1 MSILAVFLF
10 LQACTKKEVIT
21 IPTITSFTPTSGLP
35 GSTVTITGTSFDAT
49 PSKNYV
55 TIDGVQATVTDATS
69 TSITATVSPLAVTNT
84 SGKVTVTANGL
95 TAVSTDD
102 FGVTAV
108 PPVATTKVT
117 GEITADTRWTADMHI
132 LLSGYVY
139 VTSGHTLTI
148 DAGTVIKG
156 DKATKGALIIEQGAK
171 IIAVGTAQKPIIFTS
186 NQPQGQRNYGDWGG
200 VILCGKAKV
209 NWLTAPYGDGQ
220 HPGQTVPAGMGQVEG
235 GPRSLYGGTDDADN
249 SGAMQ
254 YCRIEFGGVAFSQD
268 NEINGLTFCGVGSGT
283 TIDHI
288 QVSFAG
294 DDSYEWFGGAV
305 NSKYLI
311 AHRGLDDDFDTD
323 NGFSGKVQF
332 AIGLRD
338 PNVADQSGSKGF
350 ESDSYQNGTVTDASL
365 PTKALFSN
373 FTIIGGLVN
382 PTSTAY
388 DPQFVSAVHL
398 RKGSKLQIANGVFVG
413 YPAGILL
420 SNEGVANQ
428 SWNALNQPLVDV
440 INIQSSIFGGM
451 PTSAT
456 RIAYG
461 ILPVN
466 NASTASF
473 DKNVVIVTNN
483 TRSRTPTTPQA
494 DSVANSAWFTSGNGG
509 ASYSGPY
516 NWLGSNTYYN
526 LTPNNRFYYTA
537 QTGVRLTNPFGLTN
551 PNFFP
556 TSSSPVQVGIGAS
569 TGVGISASGEAPFGT
584 QGSVISP
591 KVSPSFTG
599 AFTDSFFDKT
609 VTYIGAFGFGATDW
623 TLLWTN
629 WDPNNADYGAAY

>member
-1 MSILAVFLF
+1 
-10 LQACTKKEVIT
+10 
-21 IPTITSFTPTSGLP
+21 
-35 GSTVTITGTSFDAT
+35 
-49 PSKNYV
+49 
-55 TIDGVQATVTDATS
+55 
-69 TSITATVSPLAVTNT
+69 
-84 SGKVTVTANGL
+84 
-95 TAVSTDD
+95 
-102 FGVTAV
+102 
-108 PPVATTKVT
+108 
-117 GEITADTRWTADMHI
+117 
-132 LLSGYVY
+132 
-139 VTSGHTLTI
+139 
-148 DAGTVIKG
+148 
-156 DKATKGALIIEQGAK
+156 
-171 IIAVGTAQKPIIFTS
+171 
-186 NQPQGQRNYGDWGG
+186 
-200 VILCGKAKV
+200 
-209 NWLTAPYGDGQ
+209 
-220 HPGQTVPAGMGQVEG
+220 
-235 GPRSLYGGTDDADN
+235 
-249 SGAMQ
+249 
-254 YCRIEFGGVAFSQD
+254 
-268 NEINGLTFCGVGSGT
+268 
-283 TIDHI
+283 
-288 QVSFAG
+288 
-294 DDSYEWFGGAV
+294 
-305 NSKYLI
+305 
-311 AHRGLDDDFDTD
+311 
-323 NGFSGKVQF
+323 
-332 AIGLRD
+332 
-338 PNVADQSGSKGF
+338 
-350 ESDSYQNGTVTDASL
+350 
-365 PTKALFSN
+365 
-373 FTIIGGLVN
+373 
-382 PTSTAY
+382 
-388 DPQFVSAVHL
+388 
-398 RKGSKLQIANGVFVG
+398 
-413 YPAGILL
+413 
-420 SNEGVANQ
+420 
-428 SWNALNQPLVDV
+428 
-440 INIQSSIFGGM
+440 M